1 MDSKN
6 IKAVQDAQD
15 QPTNLPVYQSTNVMR
30 AARLHGIRDLRLEDL
45 PRPTPGPDQVLLKVA
60 SVGICGSDVH
70 YYLEGRI
77 GDQVVTAPIIMG
89 HEFSAWVA
97 ELGAGV
103 DGLEIGQLVAVE
115 PAISCGECELCRRGH
130 PNLCPNV
137 RFCGTPPVDGVF
149 AEYTVMPA
157 KNCFPLPPELGP
169 AEGAMLEPLGV
180 AIHAVDLAHLR
191 PGCTVAV
198 LGAGP
203 IGLLIAAVAR
213 AAGTSEIYMTEPLAY
228 RRQFALDYVADAAL
242 NPDDTDVVAEIMRLT
257 GGRGVDVAFEAAGA
271 SETPDQAAA
280 VVRPGGKVIVAGIP
294 ADDTM
299 TFTASTTRH
308 KGLTIKLVRRM
319 KHTYPRAIRLVQ
331 TGMVDVKPLATHV
344 FPLERIAEAFEMVAA
359 YDDGVLRA
367 IIQVSG

>member
-1 MDSKN
+1 
-6 IKAVQDAQD
+6 
-15 QPTNLPVYQSTNVMR
+15 MR
-30 AARLHGIRDLRLEDL
+30 AARLHSIRDLRLEDL
-45 PRPTPGPDQVLLKVA
+45 PRPTPGPGEVLLEVD
-60 SVGICGSDVH
+60 SVGVCGSDVH

-77 GDQVVTAPIIMG
+77 GSQVVTAPIIVG
-89 HEFSAWVA
+89 HEFAAQVA
-97 ELGAGV
+97 ELGPGV
-103 DGLEIGQLVAVE
+103 EGLDVGQLVAVE
-115 PAISCGECELCRRGH
+115 PAISCGECEPCQHGH

-137 RFCGTPPVDGVF
+137 RFCGTPPINGVF

-157 KNCFPLPPELGP
+157 GNCFPLPQGFGP

-180 AIHAVDLAHLR
+180 AIHAVDLAHLKL
-191 PGCTVAV
+191 GYTVAV

-203 IGLLIAAVAR
+203 IGLLTAAVTKASG
-213 AAGTSEIYMTEPLAY
+213 ASAIYMTEPLAY

-271 SETPDQAAA
+271 PETPQQAAA
-280 VVRPGGKVIVAGIP
+280 STRPGGKVVVAGIP

-299 TFTASTTRH
+299 TMNASTVRH

-319 KHTYPRAIRLVQ
+319 KHTYPRAIGLVQ
-331 TGMVDVKPLATHV
+331 TGMVDVKSLVTHTL
-344 FPLERIAEAFEMVAA
+344 PLERITEAFEMVAA

-367 IIQVSG
+367 VIQVSNPSTGLRTSV